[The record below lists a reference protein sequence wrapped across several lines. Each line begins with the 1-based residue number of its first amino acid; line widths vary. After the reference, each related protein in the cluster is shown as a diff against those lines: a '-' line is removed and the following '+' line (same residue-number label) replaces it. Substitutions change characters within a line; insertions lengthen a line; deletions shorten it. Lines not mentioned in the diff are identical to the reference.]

1 VCKDRRSPL
10 DQPCRPLIGVVAEIP
25 DLRQARGKRY
35 PLTAVLALACVAML
49 CGYRSDG
56 AIAEWGRNY
65 GAEALRALGF
75 AGVSA
80 PCAATL
86 YLLFRALDR
95 ALDRAAVE
103 AALGRWAESVL
114 AATPAP
120 EGRGVGVGEGLAC
133 DGKALRGSR
142 KQGAPGAHL
151 LSVVSQRLGVMVA
164 QAAVDDKTNEI
175 PVLPEV
181 LRGVLR
187 EGRVVTMDA
196 LLTQRAVA
204 EAVLEGGGD
213 DVMVAKE
220 NQPGLCDTIAAVLAT
235 PAHLAAPPET
245 AQTLD
250 LGHGRIER
258 RCLTVRA
265 LLPRDCAWP
274 GARQVF
280 VIERHVTVK
289 KTGKQHHERVY
300 GVTSLAPERARA
312 HDLLRLL
319 RGHWHSENRTH
330 WVRDVTFDEDRSQVR
345 TGTIPQVMAALRT
358 TALGLLRRTGTSN
371 IAAACRHYAAQP
383 GEALALLGLTP
394 EN

>member
-1 VCKDRRSPL
+1 M
-10 DQPCRPLIGVVAEIP
+10 DQPCRPLIEVLAEIP
-25 DLRQARGKRY
+25 DPRQARGKRY
-35 PLTAVLALACVAML
+35 PLAAVLALACVAML
-49 CGYRSDG
+49 CGYRSYG
-56 AIAEWGRNY
+56 AIAEWGCNY
-65 GAEALRALGF
+65 GAEVLRVLGF
-75 AGVSA
+75 AGANA

-86 YLLFRALDR
+86 YLIFRALDR
-95 ALDRAAVE
+95 AALEV
-103 AALGRWAESVL
+103 ALGRWAESVL

-120 EGRGVGVGEGLAC
+120 EGRGAEVGEGLAC

-151 LSVVSQRLGVMVA
+151 LSVVSQRLGGTVA

-181 LRGVLR
+181 LRGILL

-213 DVMVAKE
+213 YVMVAKE
-220 NQPGLCDTIAAVLAT
+220 NQPRLCDTIAAVLAT
-235 PAHLAAPPET
+235 PPHLAAPLET

-265 LLPRDCAWP
+265 LLPGDCDWP

-289 KTGKQHHERVY
+289 KTGKERHERVY

-312 HDLLRLL
+312 HDFLRLL
-319 RGHWHSENRTH
+319 RGHWHIENRTH
-330 WVRDVTFDEDRSQVR
+330 WVRDVTFDEDRSPVR
-345 TGTIPQVMAALRT
+345 TGAIPQVMAALRNT
-358 TALGLLRRTGTSN
+358 VLGLLRRTGAPN

-383 GEALALLGLTP
+383 WEALALLGLTP
-394 EN
+394 KN